1 MEIMHIPMDYYY
13 KGSSNC
19 YLHLRR
25 NLEDE
30 TITITT
36 DFGERIAVVCSGD
49 ELAKVLKNLMDG
61 DKA

>member
-1 MEIMHIPMDYYY
+1 MEIMHIPMNYYY

-19 YLHLRR
+19 YLNFKR

-30 TITITT
+30 KITITT
-36 DFGERIAVVCSGD
+36 DFGERIAVVYSGD
-49 ELAKVLKNLMDG
+49 ELAKVLKSLIDG